1 MYAFNTTYLSEKLI
15 PPALRQIRILAY
27 LRVLLASVQSK
38 WNDTL
43 EYFLGSSYS
52 TWAAS
57 DPYVKGDRIKY
68 GYAIY
73 EALIA
78 NINVIPYGNESTWLL
93 INKDFVGIDAK
104 VHFNGQKMIFEYVLN
119 LYLNTTATTI
129 PLIYTTRNPVDTNG
143 FYLGVDGDS
152 SFGEL
157 GLDSNQNDY
166 LGTSYTIGQYA
177 MTIYV
182 PLALYNSLAS
192 SSSDRES
199 RVRNIADRYVVAG
212 INYSISTY

>member
-1 MYAFNTTYLSEKLI
+1 MYVFNTTYLIEKLT
-15 PPALRQIRILAY
+15 PPVLRKVRVLAY
-27 LRVLLASVQSK
+27 LRVLLASLQIK
-38 WNDTL
+38 WNDIL
-43 EYFLGSSYS
+43 EYFGGSNYS

-57 DPYVKGDRIKY
+57 DPYLKGDRIKY

-78 NINVIPYGNESTWLL
+78 NTNITPYGNESTWLI

-104 VHFNGQKMIFEYVLN
+104 VRFNGQKMIFEYVLN

-129 PLIYTTRNPVDTNG
+129 PLIYTTRNNVDTNG

-166 LGTSYTIGQYA
+166 LGTSYIIGQYA
-177 MTIYV
+177 MSIYV
-182 PLALYNSLAS
+182 PLSIYNSLAS
-192 SSSDRES
+192 SPADRES
-199 RVRNIADRYVVAG
+199 RVRNIADRYIVAG
-212 INYSISTY
+212 INYNVLTY